1 MTEWIKQG
9 VLGELNIPMR
19 KCHGRLVRLYEK
31 YGKDFYVTSRR
42 EGNHS
47 SGSLHPDGGA
57 EDFVKQGVPI
67 REIRETCGKGF
78 DVVNVRGFEGTH
90 IHYEYDPK

>member
-9 VLGELNIPMR
+9 VLGELNVQMR
-19 KCHGRLVRLYEK
+19 KCHGRLVRYYK
-31 YGKDFYVTSRR
+31 DNGRDFYVTSRR

-47 SGSLHPDGGA
+47 AGSLHPDGGA
-57 EDFVKQGVPI
+57 EDFSGQGVPVE
-67 REIRETCGKGF
+67 EIKIVCGKDF
-78 DVVNVRGFEGTH
+78 DVVDEGTH